1 MTFNEQFAAHIAA
14 SSLEGARNPIN
25 RSLRADYLQWTEGRA
40 NAVQTPFPTVEN
52 IAAHNE
58 VKFLANDYWPRHRRT
73 I

>member
-25 RSLRADYLQWTEGRA
+25 RSLRDLLQWSEGRA
-40 NAVQTPFPTVEN
+40 HAVKSLFPTVEN

-58 VKFLANDYWPRHRRT
+58 VKWLANNYWPRHRGT

>member
-14 SSLEGARNPIN
+14 SSLGCARNPIN
-25 RSLRADYLQWTEGRA
+25 RSLRDFLQWSEGRA
-40 NAVQTPFPTVEN
+40 HAVQSLFPTVEN

-58 VKFLANDYWPRHRRT
+58 VKWLANNYWPRHRRT

>member
-25 RSLRADYLQWTEGRA
+25 RSLRDFLQWSEGCA
-40 NAVQTPFPTVEN
+40 HAVQSLFPTVEN

-58 VKFLANDYWPRHRRT
+58 VKWLANNYWPRHRRT